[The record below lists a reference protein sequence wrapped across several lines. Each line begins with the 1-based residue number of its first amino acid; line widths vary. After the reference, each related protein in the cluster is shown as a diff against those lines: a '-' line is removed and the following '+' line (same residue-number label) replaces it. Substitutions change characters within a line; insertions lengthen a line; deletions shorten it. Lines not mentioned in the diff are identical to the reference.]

1 MRYSRMARTTVVFA
15 AAVLAVSLAGCSDS
29 GGKDSED
36 KPETGG
42 GGKANTAEMTI
53 AMVTHSGQGDTFWD
67 IVKNG
72 AETASAKDNVKLL
85 YTNDDKADG
94 QAQLVEQAI
103 NQKVDGIIVTLAKPD
118 AMKAAVQKAVA
129 AGIPVVSINS
139 GSQFS
144 KEFGALA
151 HFGQEEG
158 VAGEAVGE
166 QLNKDG
172 RKKAVCVIHEQ
183 GNVSLEERCAGVA
196 KTFSGEVENLQVEGT
211 DRPGVEAAVEAKLTA
226 SKDIDAVVT
235 LNADI
240 ASASI
245 KAKEAAGSG
254 AEVATFDLNS
264 DVVAR
269 MEKKEVAF
277 AVDQQPYLQGYLAV
291 DELWLYKQNLNI
303 IGGGRPVLTGPAIVT
318 AEQAPDLKKLTD
330 NATR

>member
-1 MRYSRMARTTVVFA
+1 MARTTALLATA
-15 AAVLAVSLAGCSDS
+15 ALAGAALAGCSSS
-29 GGKDSED
+29 GGKGSED
-36 KPETGG
+36 KAEETG
-42 GGKANTAEMTI
+42 GGKANTARMTI

-72 AETASAKDNVKLL
+72 AEVAAGKDNVKLL

-94 QAQLVEQAI
+94 QAQLVEQAV

-118 AMKAAVQKAVA
+118 AMKAAVEKAVA
-129 AGIPVVSINS
+129 AGIPVMTINS

-151 HFGQEEG
+151 HFGQEES

-166 QLNKDG
+166 QLNEDG
-172 RKKAVCVIHEQ
+172 RKKAICLIHEQ
-183 GNVSLEERCAGVA
+183 GNVSLEERCAGVK
-196 KTFSGEVENLQVEGT
+196 KTFKGEVENVQVEGT
-211 DRPGVEAAVEAKLTA
+211 NRPGVEAAVEAKLTA
-226 SKDIDAVVT
+226 AKDTDAIVA

-240 ASASI
+240 ASAAA
-245 KAKEAAGSG
+245 KAKEGAGSE
-254 AEVATFDLNS
+254 AEIATFDLNS

-269 MEKKEVAF
+269 LASDEVAF

-291 DELWLYKQNLNI
+291 DGLWLHKQNLNV

-318 AEQAPDLKKLTD
+318 GDDAEALKKFTD
-330 NATR
+330 RATR